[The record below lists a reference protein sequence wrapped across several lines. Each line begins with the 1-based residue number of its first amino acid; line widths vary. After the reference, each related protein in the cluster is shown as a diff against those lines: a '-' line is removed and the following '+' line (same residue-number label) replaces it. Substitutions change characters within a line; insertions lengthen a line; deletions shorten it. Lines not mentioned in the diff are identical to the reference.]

1 MASKK
6 TIVQEFTEFISRGN
20 VIDLAVGVIIG
31 GAFTAVVNSLVEK
44 VIQPL
49 ISFITGGADGVPGLS
64 VNLNGNVMDFSAF
77 ITAIINFL
85 LTALAV
91 FAIVK
96 AVNSL
101 RELKDK
107 AAAKAGLAKKGS
119 EEPVPQART
128 CPFCKSDIADDAT
141 RCPHCTAKLA
151 GYENPAE

>member
-1 MASKK
+1 MAAKK

-31 GAFTAVVNSLVEK
+31 GAFTAVVNTLVEK
-44 VIQPL
+44 VVQPF
-49 ISFITGGADGVPGLS
+49 ISFITGGTGGVPGLS
-64 VNLNGNVMDFSAF
+64 IDLNGNIMDFSAF
-77 ITAIINFL
+77 ISAIINFL

-96 AVNSL
+96 AINSF

-107 AAAKAGLAKKGS
+107 AAAKAGLAKKVA
-119 EEPVPQART
+119 EEAAPVIRT
-128 CPFCKSDIADDAT
+128 CPYCKSDIADDAT
-141 RCPHCTAKLA
+141 RCPHCTAKLE